1 MLQILVFCA
10 KIVRVFE
17 INFSWSGVVIAF
29 RRVANN
35 ADDKNQIIENLYY
48 QYRDLIYLTADNI
61 LNDKY
66 ASEDVVHEVFL
77 RLASYDGSLDLTT
90 NPSSL
95 LTSIARNIAIDMLR
109 KGRSS
114 IPVANDSFDNVKSN
128 ENPEEIAV
136 DGNFIESIAKGIEK
150 LGSEYSDMFI
160 LKYHHGLDNQE
171 VADLLGISKRT
182 VQRRLHVIKR
192 YISRILKKNKDWEG
206 D

>member
-136 DGNFIESIAKGIEK
+136 DGNFIESISKGIEK